1 MPDANIEKNK
11 RILIIDDN
19 IDIHNDFRAILC
31 PEKNDTSTLE
41 KTKTALFGHDSIPE
55 KENFELDSAFQG
67 QEGLEKVI
75 QAQSDEKPYAMAF
88 VDVRMPPGWDG
99 IETIEKI
106 WQVQPELQ
114 VILCTAYSD
123 YSWHEM
129 TKQLKQTD
137 RLLILKKPFDNMEVY
152 QLACALTEKWML
164 AQQAKLKQKDLERL
178 VEQRTKQLAITL
190 KEAEKTNEA
199 LHRSEQK
206 YRSIFENSAVA
217 VTMLDEKE
225 RLVSWNKFT
234 ELLLAMDEKELL
246 LKPVQSFY
254 PKKEWEKI
262 RAQNIREK
270 GMQHQLETK
279 MIKGNGQ
286 IIDVNVSLSVLQNP
300 KGQITGSIGIIS
312 DITERKKLHQ
322 ILHRKRKNLEAI
334 FDAVPIGMLLL
345 DQNMIVRRV
354 NDSIK
359 KLVQKEYP
367 NIINRKLGSALG
379 CQNSS
384 DSCGKSKLCK
394 TCSLQSIIKKVL
406 ESNKPVHNA
415 EVHPVLNI
423 QGTPINPWLRISAEP
438 VSLDDK
444 TYIVLAID
452 DITEYKKT
460 EEKLRE
466 TIEIKSQLVSTGS
479 CDTSDFQS

>member
-1 MPDANIEKNK
+1 MTDVNIEKNK

-19 IDIHNDFRAILC
+19 IDIHKDFRAILC
-31 PEKNDTSTLE
+31 PEKNNTYTLE
-41 KTKTALFGHDSIPE
+41 KTRAALFGQEPVPE

-99 IETIEKI
+99 IETIKRI

-114 VILCTAYSD
+114 IILCTAYSD

-152 QLACALTEKWML
+152 QLACAITEKWML
-164 AQQAKLKQKDLERL
+164 AQQAKLKQNDLEKL
-178 VEQRTKQLAITL
+178 VEQRTNQLAITL
-190 KEAEKTNEA
+190 KDAEKTNEA

-217 VTMLDEKE
+217 ITMFDKNNKLI
-225 RLVSWNKFT
+225 SWNKFT
-234 ELLLAMDEKELL
+234 ELLLEMDEEELFQ
-246 LKPVQSFY
+246 KTFKSFY
-254 PKKEWEKI
+254 PEQEWEKI
-262 RAQNIREK
+262 KAQNIREK

-286 IIDVNVSLSVLQNP
+286 IIDVDISLSVLQNFR
-300 KGQITGSIGIIS
+300 GQITGSLGIIR
-312 DITERKKLHQ
+312 DITERKRLYE
-322 ILHRKRKNLEAI
+322 ILQLKRKNLEAI

-345 DQNMIVRRV
+345 DRNMVVRRV

-367 NIINRKLGSALG
+367 DIINRKLGSALA

-384 DSCGKSKLCK
+384 ETCGKSKLCK
-394 TCSLQSIIKKVL
+394 DCSLQKIIKKVL
-406 ESNKPVHNA
+406 DSNRPVHNA
-415 EVHPVLNI
+415 EVRPVLNI
-423 QGTPINPWLRISAEP
+423 KGTPINPWLRISAQITY
-438 VSLDDK
+438 LDDK

-452 DITEYKKT
+452 DITEYKET

-466 TIEIKSQLVSTGS
+466 SEETKSQLVSAAS
-479 CDTSDFQS
+479 SEN

>member
-1 MPDANIEKNK
+1 MPDVNIEKNK

-19 IDIHNDFRAILC
+19 TDIHNDFRAILC

-41 KTKTALFGHDSIPE
+41 KTKAALFGQESIPE
-55 KENFELDSAFQG
+55 KESFELDSAFQG

-75 QAQSDEKPYAMAF
+75 QAQSDGKPYAMTF

-99 IETIEKI
+99 IETIKRI

-123 YSWHEM
+123 YSWQEM
-129 TKQLKQTD
+129 TKQLEQTD

-178 VEQRTKQLAITL
+178 VEQRTKQLAVTL

-217 VTMLDEKE
+217 ITMFDKNEK
-225 RLVSWNKFT
+225 LISWNKFT
-234 ELLLAMDEKELL
+234 ELLLAMDEKDLF
-246 LKPVQSFY
+246 LKPAQSFY
-254 PKKEWEKI
+254 PEKEWKKI
-262 RAQNIREK
+262 KAQNIREK

-286 IIDVNVSLSVLQNP
+286 IIDVDISLSVLQNF
-300 KGQITGSIGIIS
+300 KGQITGSLGIIR
-312 DITERKKLHQ
+312 DITERKKLHE
-322 ILHRKRKNLEAI
+322 ILQLKRKNLEAI
-334 FDAVPIGMLLL
+334 FDAVPVGMLLL

-354 NDSIK
+354 NHAIRK
-359 KLVQKEYP
+359 IVQKEYH
-367 NIINRKLGSALG
+367 NIINRKLGNALG

-384 DSCGKSKLCK
+384 DSCGKSKLCEK
-394 TCSLQSIIKKVL
+394 CSLQNIIKKVL

-415 EVHPVLNI
+415 EVRPVLNI
-423 QGTPINPWLRISAEP
+423 QGTPINPWLRISAQP
-438 VSLDDK
+438 TSLNDK

-452 DITEYKKT
+452 DITEQKKT

-466 TIEIKSQLVSTGS
+466 TMEMKSQLVSTS
-479 CDTSDFQS
+479 S

>member
-1 MPDANIEKNK
+1 MPDVNIEKNK

-41 KTKTALFGHDSIPE
+41 KTKVALFGQDSIPE
-55 KENFELDSAFQG
+55 KEGFELDSAFQG

-99 IETIEKI
+99 IETIKRI

-123 YSWHEM
+123 YSWQEM

-164 AQQAKLKQKDLERL
+164 AQQAKLKQKDLEKL
-178 VEQRTKQLAITL
+178 VEQRTNQLAVTL

-199 LHRSEQK
+199 LHKSEQK

-217 VTMLDEKE
+217 ITMFDKNEK
-225 RLVSWNKFT
+225 LVSWNKFT
-234 ELLLAMDEKELL
+234 ELLLAMDEKDLF
-246 LKPVQSFY
+246 LKPAQSFY
-254 PKKEWEKI
+254 PKHEWEKI

-286 IIDVNVSLSVLQNP
+286 IIDVDISLSVLQDF
-300 KGQITGSIGIIS
+300 KGQITGSLGIIR

-322 ILHRKRKNLEAI
+322 ILHLKRKNLEAI

-354 NDSIK
+354 NYAIRK
-359 KLVQKEYP
+359 IVQKEYP
-367 NIINRKLGSALG
+367 DIINRKLGNAIG

-384 DSCGKSKLCK
+384 ETCGKSKLCK
-394 TCSLQSIIKKVL
+394 KCPLQSIIKKVL

-415 EVHPVLNI
+415 EVRPVLNI
-423 QGTPINPWLRISAEP
+423 QGTPINPWLRISAQP
-438 VSLDDK
+438 TSLNDK

-452 DITEYKKT
+452 DITERKKT

-466 TIEIKSQLVSTGS
+466 TTEMKSHLVSS
-479 CDTSDFQS
+479 ASSEN